1 MALSSPDLV
10 TLSRLL
16 DESMDL
22 EPAQLQA
29 WLAGLAQEHGH
40 LRPRLV
46 EMLAARAGQGDSGF
60 LAEGPKLAGRTD
72 DTVARVGDVIGP
84 YRLIRE
90 IGEGGM
96 GVVWLAERIDGSLKR
111 QVALKLPRLTWG
123 AGMAERMAR
132 ERDIDALLEHANIA
146 RLYDAG
152 VDSLGRPYLALEY
165 IDGQPLDEWCS
176 AKALSIP
183 DRLRLFLQVIRAVA
197 YAHGR
202 LVVHRDLKPSNVLVT
217 EDGQAHLLDF
227 GIAKLLHDSVSADDR
242 LTQAGGRV
250 LSPHYASPE
259 QIRGDPI
266 TVASDVYSLGV
277 LLYELLAG
285 APPYAPARKSLGALE
300 EAILAGEPPP
310 ASGRAK
316 DRPTAKALRGELDSI
331 LGKALRREPSL
342 RYATADALAQDIDR
356 YLKGERVLAQPDS
369 LGYRARKALR
379 RNKAVFAAGGAV
391 LVAVLGGAGVSIVQA
406 TKASDAAER
415 ARVVKEF
422 VVDVFKVNERG
433 TAGNQELRQLPA
445 ELLLERGAKLIE
457 TKFPGQPQL
466 QAELFG
472 VVGGIFAD
480 MGANALAA
488 DYATHQVEVLV
499 AIKSSDEEQ
508 AKATILLTQALLAE
522 GRIGDA
528 RVRAQRA
535 LELAESSD
543 ELRPVALIL
552 LARVLDR
559 QGDIKEAGRLLDR
572 ADVDLRKSHAP
583 SAVAARST
591 ALRASWLRSANR
603 FDEAIPLYRSAI
615 DTALAAEG
623 PLSPTAID
631 IRLVLQRLF
640 IVHDRGDESKPYR
653 EAALA
658 ALRAI
663 GAAGEIRAALVESE
677 SASLMFSISPKQ
689 MSFEEAREA
698 VERNRSLLASRGPL
712 VPAVIRASLDRDLGL
727 IYLEWGNLALAEP
740 LLVQSFA
747 VLAPLASQ
755 SLSPQ
760 WRLVA
765 TQGML
770 EVFLGQHGDAAIH
783 ASKAIELG
791 NRSRGQH
798 PDAVIDYRWAA
809 FNLVMQR
816 KFDEAE
822 ALLASAPAV
831 NELQGGGVGS
841 SGYSLWIQRS
851 LAAVKLARGDA
862 PGAFKLLPPESDD
875 GPPLPMLDDTQVRGE
890 ILCAM
895 GNRIEG
901 LERLERVLK
910 VSESLEY
917 AYHPALAHA
926 RSVTGLCA
934 LAAGQRS
941 RAVELARQARE
952 AFTAQPGVSDYFK
965 LPLNELERRLQS
977 KS

>member
-1 MALSSPDLV
+1 
-10 TLSRLL
+10 
-16 DESMDL
+16 
-22 EPAQLQA
+22 
-29 WLAGLAQEHGH
+29 
-40 LRPRLV
+40 
-46 EMLAARAGQGDSGF
+46 
-60 LAEGPKLAGRTD
+60 
-72 DTVARVGDVIGP
+72 
-84 YRLIRE
+84 
-90 IGEGGM
+90 M
-96 GVVWLAERIDGSLKR
+96 GVVWLAERFDGSLKR
-111 QVALKLPRLTWG
+111 RVALKLPRLTWG

-132 ERDIDALLEHANIA
+132 ERDIDALLEHPNIA

-152 VDSLGRPYLALEY
+152 VDSRGRPYLALEY
-165 IDGQPLDEWCS
+165 IDGKPLDDWCS

-227 GIAKLLHDSVSADDR
+227 GIAKLLDSVSADDR

-250 LSPHYASPE
+250 LTPHYASPE
-259 QIRGDPI
+259 QIRGDPV

-285 APPYAPARKSLGALE
+285 APPYAPERKSLGALE
-300 EAILAGEPPP
+300 EAILAAEPPP

-316 DRPTAKALRGELDSI
+316 DRPTAKALHGELDSI

-356 YLKGERVLAQPDS
+356 FLKGERVLAQPDS
-369 LGYRARKALR
+369 LGYRARKTLR
-379 RNKAVFAAGGAV
+379 RNKAAFAAGGAV

-406 TKASDAAER
+406 KKASDAAER

-499 AIKSSDEEQ
+499 AIKGSDEEQ
-508 AKATILLTQALLAE
+508 AKATLLLAQALLAE
-522 GRIGDA
+522 DRIGDA

-543 ELRPVALIL
+543 ELRPMALIL

-572 ADVDLRKSHAP
+572 ADVDLRKSHASP
-583 SAVAARST
+583 ALVARST

-631 IRLVLQRLF
+631 IRLELQRLF
-640 IVHDRGDESKPYR
+640 IAHDRGDDSKPYR

-658 ALRAI
+658 ALRAT
-663 GAAGEIRAALVESE
+663 GAAGEIRAALVESG
-677 SASLMFSISPKQ
+677 SASLMFGTSPKQ
-689 MSFEEAREA
+689 MSLEEAREA

-712 VPAVIRASLDRDLGL
+712 VPAAIRARLDRDLGL
-727 IYLEWGNLALAEP
+727 IYLHWGNLALAEP

-747 VLAPLASQ
+747 VLAPLASE
-755 SLSPQ
+755 SPTRQ
-760 WRLVA
+760 WGLVA
-765 TQGML
+765 SQGFLEML
-770 EVFLGQHGDAAIH
+770 LGQHGDAAIH

-851 LAAVKLARGDA
+851 LAAVKLERGDA
-862 PGAFKLLPPESDD
+862 RGAFKLLPSESDD
-875 GPPLPMLDDTQVRGE
+875 GPPMPMVDDTQVRGE

-910 VSESLEY
+910 VRASLEY

-941 RAVELARQARE
+941 RAVDLATQARE
-952 AFTAQPGVSDYFK
+952 AFTAQPGVSDYFE
-965 LPLNELERRLQS
+965 LPLKELDRRLQS